1 MHKFFTSKELINENI
16 GKIIG
21 DDVKHIMKV
30 LRLAPGEEV
39 ILNNCEGIEYLAKI
53 DRVNKQE
60 VILDIIETIEGSNE
74 SYIKI
79 TLYQGLPKSQ
89 KMDLIVQKGTELGI
103 YEFKPVI
110 TSRVDVK
117 LKGEFKKLDR
127 LNRISL
133 EAAKQSKRGV
143 VPKVLDPMN
152 FNDVLEEMD
161 SLDLM
166 LVPYENAEGFGI
178 KTLINNLSKRG
189 VVPKVL
195 DPMNFNDVLEEMDSL
210 DLMLVPY
217 ENAEGFGIKTLIN
230 NLKKENIN
238 LNDIKTVGIL
248 VGPEGGFEED
258 EIIKL
263 KDKGA
268 HIITLG
274 KRILRTETAG
284 FVAASLIQYEL
295 SDLGG
300 VI

>member
-1 MHKFFTSKELINENI
+1 MHKFFTSKELINENV

-30 LRLAPGEEV
+30 LRLTSGEKV
-39 ILNNCEGIEYLAKI
+39 VLNDCEGTEYLAEI
-53 DRVNKQE
+53 DNVNKQE
-60 VILDIIETIEGSNE
+60 VTLNIIESIEGSNE
-74 SYIKI
+74 SDIRI
-79 TLYQGLPKSQ
+79 TIYQGLPKSQ
-89 KMDLIVQKGTELGI
+89 KMDLIVQKGTELGV

-117 LKGEFKKLDR
+117 LKGDFKKLDR

-133 EAAKQSKRGV
+133 EAAKQSKRTI
-143 VPKVLDPMN
+143 VPKVSEPMN
-152 FNDVLEEMD
+152 FDEVLDEMT

-178 KTLINNLSKRG
+178 KSLINN
-189 VVPKVL
+189 
-195 DPMNFNDVLEEMDSL
+195 M
-210 DLMLVPY
+210 
-217 ENAEGFGIKTLIN
+217 
-230 NLKKENIN
+230 KKENIN
-238 LNDIKTVGIL
+238 LNNIKTVGIL